1 MQEIINYIKE
11 FCYGE
16 DEEKEYLIRIPDM
29 GDKEFFDFLRD
40 KHSEIHLDWINIP
53 TNKTFEYIN
62 R

>member
-1 MQEIINYIKE
+1 
-11 FCYGE
+11 
-16 DEEKEYLIRIPDM
+16 M